1 MQWLHAH
8 RHDRLELNIPELKEK
23 IIFYKKKIAELK

>member
-8 RHDRLELNIPELKEK
+8 RHDRLEISIPEIKEK
-23 IIFYKKKIAELK
+23 IKEYKNKIADLK